1 MKIARETTLKKV
13 LMDEK
18 HAEMTKAIKQVK
30 AASIPIEESPVEFI
44 HSGSILLNLAASGKG
59 RGGGW
64 PRGRITNLVGDGSS
78 GKTLLALEM
87 AAYMFHKMPGN
98 KSYNFPPIDK
108 VRIIFDNSEG
118 VMDFP
123 IGKMYGEA
131 FDKGVIWESSRTV
144 EEFGRKFAREAM
156 DHKEG
161 TCLLYVIDS
170 LDALSSEAGQE
181 RFEEAAK
188 KDKAE
193 DGSYGTEKAK
203 YLSAS
208 FFSNVCSLIKG
219 KDITL
224 VVISQIRMKIGVTF
238 GEKYGRTGGKAL
250 DFYTH
255 AVPWLAE
262 IEKLKKTFRGEDR
275 IYGIRVLVKLKRNKV
290 AKPFREAEIIILFDY
305 GVDDVGS
312 SIAYLYGPK
321 VKTIEW
327 DGVEYGRMDLINHIE
342 KNNLQDEL
350 AEKVEKWWNEIEDN
364 LKPNRISKY
373 GD

>member
-1 MKIARETTLKKV
+1 MKITREGNI
-13 LMDEK
+13 
-18 HAEMTKAIKQVK
+18 AKAIDQVK
-30 AASIPIEESPVEFI
+30 AASMPAEESPVEFI

-59 RGGGW
+59 RNGGW
-64 PRGRITNLVGDGSS
+64 ARGRIVNFVGDGSS

-87 AAYMFHKMPGN
+87 TAYMFHKMPGN
-98 KSYNFPPIDK
+98 KSHNFPPVGK

-118 VMDFP
+118 VMDFDLDQ
-123 IGKMYGEA
+123 MYGSKKDPTD
-131 FDKGVIWESSRTV
+131 FRKGVIWECSRTV

-156 DHKEG
+156 NHKEG

-193 DGSYGTEKAK
+193 DGTYGTEKAK

-208 FFSNVCSLIKG
+208 FFSNICSLIKG

-224 VVISQIRMKIGVTF
+224 VVISQIRMKIGISF

-255 AVPWLAE
+255 AVPWLSE

-275 IYGIRVLVKLKRNKV
+275 VYGIRVLVKLKRNKV

-321 VKTIEW
+321 VKTIDW
-327 DGVEYGRMDLINHIE
+327 DGVEYGRAELINYIE
-342 KNNLQDEL
+342 QNNLQDEL
-350 AEKVEKWWNEIEDN
+350 AKKVEKWWNEIEDN